1 MRHHH
6 HVSSRVVLMARH
18 YHAAGWS
25 VFELARLFGVSR
37 DALSKA
43 VNFRTHRDLVAPDGW
58 VVPQLP
64 VRPAPVPVQA
74 KPRHAD
80 RPPVDPAR
88 VQRVLDAQ
96 RRETMKPPV
105 LAHAPANAM
114 DPREW
119 EQLKARWRED
129 EAWYRRNEAEA
140 KRSNGR
146 SSNIPPSIG
155 PLEPRRGARVFLY
168 E

>member
-1 MRHHH
+1 MRHHYQLSARH
-6 HVSSRVVLMARH
+6 VLMARH
-18 YHAAGWS
+18 YHAAGVGVS
-25 VFELARLFGVSR
+25 ELARLFGVSR

-43 VNFRTHRDLVAPDGW
+43 VNFRTHRDLVVPDGW

-64 VRPAPVPVQA
+64 VRPAPVPAQT
-74 KPRHAD
+74 RTRRAD
-80 RPPVDPAR
+80 SPPVDPAR

-96 RRETMKPPV
+96 RREVMKPPD
-105 LAHAPANAM
+105 LARVNPNPM

-129 EAWYRRNEAEA
+129 EEEAQRWRAEA
-140 KRSNGR
+140 AQSNRR
-146 SSNIPPSIG
+146 SSLFPPSIG